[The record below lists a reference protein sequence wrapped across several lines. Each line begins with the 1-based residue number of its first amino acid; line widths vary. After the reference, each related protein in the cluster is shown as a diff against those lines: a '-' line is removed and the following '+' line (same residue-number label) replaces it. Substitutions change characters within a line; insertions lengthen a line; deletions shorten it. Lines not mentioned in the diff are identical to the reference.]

1 MKNSNTFRLLIA
13 MIAIV
18 FAASTTSCKKNDNI
32 IVPVL
37 PIDSTVGLPQAV
49 RNLVPDSIIQKLKDL
64 GMPINEG
71 IAPPNING
79 IYLGS
84 PWTLVAS
91 NFPDNAP
98 GHLFTDLK
106 IKFTNQNNVRQ
117 EINTQTKSDA
127 TVSDETVSYISGH
140 DSLFSVFI
148 ISNFNKINGSDTTDI
163 QQFVRVFS
171 GVKTVNE
178 SEIKNLRSA
187 LMSLKEIKSTTANAF
202 LKVGQGR
209 LIFDSDLVSVTQ
221 SSFRLSQPE
230 NWIPNNIVSKEF
242 LK

>member
-1 MKNSNTFRLLIA
+1 MKNKNTFRLLVAI
-13 MIAIV
+13 IAII
-18 FAASTTSCKKNDNI
+18 FAASTTSCKKNDKI
-32 IVPVL
+32 IVPIL

-79 IYLGS
+79 IYLAS
-84 PWTLVAS
+84 PWILSAS
-91 NFPDNAP
+91 NFDDYPV
-98 GHLFTDLK
+98 GYVFTDLK
-106 IKFTNQNNVRQ
+106 IKFTNQNNGKQ
-117 EINTQTKSDA
+117 EINTQTKSG
-127 TVSDETVSYISGH
+127 TTISDETVSYISGH
-140 DSLFSVFI
+140 DSVFSVFI
-148 ISNFNKINGSDTTDI
+148 ITNFNIIDGSDTTDI

-171 GVKTVNE
+171 GIKTINGP
-178 SEIKNLRSA
+178 EIKNLRST
-187 LMSLKEIKSTTANAF
+187 LMSLKEIKRSAGGF
-202 LKVGQGR
+202 LEVGQGR

-221 SSFRLSQPE
+221 STFRLSQPE

>member
-1 MKNSNTFRLLIA
+1 MKNKNTFRLLIA
-13 MIAIV
+13 MAAII
-18 FAASTTSCKKNDNI
+18 FAAATTSCKKNDNVITPI
-32 IVPVL
+32 I
-37 PIDSTVGLPQAV
+37 PIDSSIGLPQAV
-49 RNLVPDSIIQKLKDL
+49 LNQVPDSIIQKLKDL

-79 IYLGS
+79 IYLAT

-91 NFPDNAP
+91 NFNDFEV

-106 IKFTNQNNVRQ
+106 IKFTDQNNTRQ
-117 EINTQTKSDA
+117 EINSQSKTNA
-127 TVSDETVSYISGH
+127 TISDETVSYISGH

-148 ISNFNKINGSDTTDI
+148 ITNFNNLNGSDTTDI

-171 GVKTVNE
+171 GVKTTNDP
-178 SEIKNLRSA
+178 SIRSLRSA
-187 LMSLKEIKSTTANAF
+187 LMSLKEIKNTTNNF

-209 LIFDSDLVSVTQ
+209 LIFDSDKVSDVQ
-221 SSFRLSQPE
+221 ASFRLSQPE
-230 NWIPNNIVSKEF
+230 NWIPNNIISKEF